1 MSRNLITGGTGLVG
15 VYLARQLLADG
26 EEVVLFQRRAALPRS
41 AADLAGRVEIA
52 GGDIGEWV
60 HVLEAV
66 RRHRVEC
73 IYHAAAV
80 LSAACAA
87 SPASGFRANVVGT
100 MNVLEAARLLG
111 VPGVV
116 FVGSGA
122 TYGLGNVPRRV
133 DDGTP
138 QRPENM
144 YAATKLSAEL
154 LGVEYHRQYG
164 IDFRGVRCGM
174 IAGPGRQPSHLFG
187 DWSGIVEQPAR
198 GQPYTVH
205 ADPDSPCAYNYVK
218 EVARALVELKRADG
232 TQLRQRMYNIHG
244 FTATLREMAEAVRRQ
259 LPGAEIAFDR
269 DQSEAMRVANRS
281 LSYRMDTTAASEDFG
296 YAVRYPLEAMV
307 ADFIAE
313 VRAGRAG

>member
-15 VYLARQLLADG
+15 IYLARQLLADG
-26 EEVVLFQRRAALPRS
+26 EVVILFQRRAELPRG
-41 AADLAGRVEIA
+41 AADLLGRVGIA
-52 GGDIGEWV
+52 SGDVGEWV

-73 IYHAAAV
+73 IYHAAAM
-80 LSAACAA
+80 LSAACEA
-87 SPASGFRANVVGT
+87 SAASGFRANVVGT
-100 MNVLEAARLLG
+100 MNVLEAARLLE

-122 TYGLGNVPRRV
+122 TYGLASVPRRV

-144 YAATKLSAEL
+144 YAATKLCAEL
-154 LGVEYHRQYG
+154 LGVQYHRQYG

-174 IAGPGRQPSHLFG
+174 IVGSGRQPSHLYG
-187 DWSGIVEQPAR
+187 DWSGVIERPAL
-198 GQPYTVH
+198 GHAYTVH

-218 EVARALVELKRADG
+218 EVVRALVGLRRADG
-232 TQLRQRMYNIHG
+232 ARLRQRMYNIHG
-244 FTATLREMAEAVRRQ
+244 FSATLQEVAEAVRRQ
-259 LPGAEIAFDR
+259 LPGAQIAFER
-269 DQSEAMRVANRS
+269 DHSEAMRVANRS
-281 LSYRMDTTAASEDFG
+281 LSYQMDITAASEDFG
-296 YAVRYPLEAMV
+296 YTVRYPLDAMV